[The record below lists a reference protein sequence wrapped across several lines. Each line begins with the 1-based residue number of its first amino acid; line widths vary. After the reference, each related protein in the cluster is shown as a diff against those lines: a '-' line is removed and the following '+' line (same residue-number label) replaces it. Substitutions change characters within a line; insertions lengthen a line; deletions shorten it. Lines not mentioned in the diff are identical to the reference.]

1 MTTKKYVG
9 KLLKCIIILLITTT
23 LITGFLN
30 AADAIISNDLAMGQL
45 ENDNSL
51 FVMMEMYNRTF
62 KTTTNAILIS
72 IYIWNIGSMIFNT
85 CVFIT
90 TKYKERENN
99 EKL

>member
-1 MTTKKYVG
+1 MTSRKYIG
-9 KLLKCIIILLITTT
+9 KLLKCVIILLIATT

-30 AADAIISNDLAMGQL
+30 AIDAIISNDLAMGQL
-45 ENDNSL
+45 ENDNNL
-51 FVMMEMYNRTF
+51 FVMMEMYNHTFRTI
-62 KTTTNAILIS
+62 TNAILIS

-85 CVFIT
+85 CVFIK

>member
-1 MTTKKYVG
+1 MTNRKYIG
-9 KLLKCIIILLITTT
+9 KLLKCIIVLLITTT

-45 ENDNSL
+45 ENDNTL
-51 FVMMEMYNRTF
+51 FIMMEMYNHTFRT
-62 KTTTNAILIS
+62 TMNAILLS

-85 CVFIT
+85 CAFIQ
-90 TKYKERENN
+90 TKYKERKNN